1 MDFNPFGIKYLG
13 GWGDG
18 SDPGMPLAES
28 AGSVDEIIRSLKK
41 YSLRDRRYIREK
53 WRKHYLFYASSL
65 LNEEDQML
73 ALNDNYQKSID
84 KHLGLN

>member
-1 MDFNPFGIKYLG
+1 MDFNPVGIKYWG

-18 SDPGMPLAES
+18 SDPGVSLSGS

-53 WRKHYLFYASSL
+53 WRKHYLFYTSSL

-84 KHLGLN
+84 KQLGLN

>member
-1 MDFNPFGIKYLG
+1 MDFNPVGIKYWG

-18 SDPGMPLAES
+18 SDSSVSMAGVT
-28 AGSVDEIIRSLKK
+28 GSVDEIIKSLKK

-84 KHLGLN
+84 KQLGLN